1 MDEHKFLT
9 RHVLSYLGF
18 IILVIFSPFAGTHAE
33 HPYDYFISFCSIG
46 ERVPGTVGHI
56 RARDFIIG
64 NLNKPE
70 VDTFQILGTDY
81 FNIYKRFPGSDPR
94 IAFAAHWDSD
104 VGCPGANDGGSG
116 VAILLSLADTLTKER
131 PRFGVDLLFFDGEDV
146 AAAELLGSSHFAASC
161 LVAYDYVIV
170 LDMVGDKDLQI
181 FQEGNSKKFFP
192 AFVDSIWDIG
202 QTIAPSV
209 FIPQVKYYITDDHLS
224 LIKYGIRSI
233 DVIDFDYPY
242 WDTAD
247 DTADKCSW
255 QSLDTIYRFALRLI
269 YGRPA
274 Y

>member
-1 MDEHKFLT
+1 MDEHKFLMQ
-9 RHVLSYLGF
+9 RFLRRLLFV
-18 IILVIFSPFAGTHAE
+18 ILLQLSPFFYVYGE
-33 HPYDYFISFCSIG
+33 HPYGHFKAFCNIG
-46 ERVPGTVGHI
+46 ERVPGTGGHI
-56 RARDFIIG
+56 QARDFIINSLG
-64 NLNKPE
+64 DPE
-70 VDTFQILGTDY
+70 VDTFHVLGTDY
-81 FNIYKRFPGSDPR
+81 FNIYKRFPGTEPR

-116 VAILLSLADTLTKER
+116 VAILLGLADTLKKER

-161 LVAYDYVIV
+161 IVNYNYVIV
-170 LDMVGDKDLQI
+170 LDMVADKDLQF

-192 AFVDSIWDIG
+192 NFVDSIWDVG
-202 QTIAPSV
+202 MSIAPNV

-233 DVIDFDYPY
+233 DIIDFDYPF
-242 WDTAD
+242 WDTSD

-255 QSLDTIYRFALRLI
+255 QSLDTVYRFVLHLI
-269 YGRPA
+269 YQHPA